1 MQKHQQIPQI
11 SPFSYSDATEILW
24 RWGRFRLIKKTRH
37 HSGRSLTTSTS
48 GFFSSLFYCSS
59 FLPSYADLKNSGL
72 GRNLRDSVFSLC
84 QFPRPEGF
92 SFLFYRGEDLGL
104 VEGIQGWVQ
113 IPTGSLCQLCLC
125 SVLSISPALCIIS
138 LDYGKLLFLY
148 PTALAAVNASFSA
161 LGFSRLLRTHSFLF
175 WISGLPWHLQPLWY
189 AVTRGQPD
197 HIELTRVR
205 PAQPDPS

>member
-1 MQKHQQIPQI
+1 MQKHQQIPRI

-59 FLPSYADLKNSGL
+59 FLPSYADLKNSRL

-92 SFLFYRGEDLGL
+92 SFLQRWGFRIGGRNTRLSSDSHWFPVPALS
-104 VEGIQGWVQ
+104 V
-113 IPTGSLCQLCLC
+113 LCPLHLSC
-125 SVLSISPALCIIS
+125 SVYHLPGLREAAVSLSDCSGCCECIIFCS
-138 LDYGKLLFLY
+138 WFPQTVQNPFIPFLNLRTSMA
-148 PTALAAVNASFSA
+148 PTASMICS
-161 LGFSRLLRTHSFLF
+161 H
-175 WISGLPWHLQPLWY
+175 
-189 AVTRGQPD
+189 
-197 HIELTRVR
+197 
-205 PAQPDPS
+205 

>member
-37 HSGRSLTTSTS
+37 HSGRSLSTSTS

-59 FLPSYADLKNSGL
+59 FLPSYADLQNSGL

-138 LDYGKLLFLY
+138 LDYWEAAVSLSDCSGCCECIIFCSWFPQTVQNPFIPFLNLRTSMA
-148 PTALAAVNASFSA
+148 PTASMICS
-161 LGFSRLLRTHSFLF
+161 H
-175 WISGLPWHLQPLWY
+175 
-189 AVTRGQPD
+189 
-197 HIELTRVR
+197 
-205 PAQPDPS
+205 